1 MEPERRGGGE
11 KVGRVGGAIV
21 RMYCIR
27 QESIFNK
34 RGECK
39 RTAKNAP
46 CKVLLAY
53 TAIISIPSLKSNTNN
68 SIAFLM

>member
-1 MEPERRGGGE
+1 MGKWLEKYSQRGREKGDGE
-11 KVGRVGGAIV
+11 KV
-21 RMYCIR
+21 
-27 QESIFNK
+27 EIFNK